1 MTTELSP
8 RTFDDLPAA
17 FKGPTYR
24 PGDDGYPD
32 VRQIWNMR
40 RGGEMPALIAQ
51 ALDVDDVVTLVRYA
65 VAKDVPIAVRGGGHG
80 IDGAAMPDGALVVDT
95 SRMKGISVDPE
106 TGRTTIQAGVLLG
119 EMDAATQEHGYAIPA
134 GVVTDTGA
142 AGLTL
147 GGGIGSL
154 TRRFGATVD
163 SLLSVDLVAMDGR
176 VITASADS
184 NEELFWGMRGAGHNL
199 GIATSLTYQAHKV
212 GPEVVSGLLVYSA
225 DDAVPLFSGL
235 DAALARSPRDL
246 TVALLVLPAPP
257 LPGLPDTMIGSPIV
271 VSLVV
276 YTGALE
282 QYETAM
288 TALRELATPLADM
301 VAPSTWV
308 QANSIVDPFEPSGRR
323 YGLGGGYMAALN
335 ADVARIAVEAIATSP
350 APTPGLPS
358 CLLTFPALG
367 GALFDRDE
375 DATAFSRTGAAWLY
389 ETAAQWDSSS
399 RDEEYTQ
406 WIDKT
411 MAALAPHASKN
422 AYVNLTADRGPE
434 WLRGAYGSPEK
445 WDRIVELKRTWD
457 PDNRLSY
464 NKNVLRAI
472 AGEPV

>member
-1 MTTELSP
+1 MPTQLSP
-8 RTFDDLPAA
+8 RTFDDFPAT
-17 FKGPTYR
+17 FKGSTYR
-24 PGDDGYPD
+24 PGDPGYPE

-40 RGGEMPALIAQ
+40 RGDEMPALIVQ
-51 ALDVDDVVTLVRYA
+51 PVDVDDIVKTVRYA
-65 VAKDVPIAVRGGGHG
+65 VSKDVPLAVRGGGHG

-95 SRMKGISVDPE
+95 SRMKEITVDPE

-119 EMDAATQEHGYAIPA
+119 EMDAATQEHGLAIPA
-134 GVVTDTGA
+134 GVVTETGA

-163 SLLSVDLVAMDGR
+163 SLLSVELVTTDGR
-176 VITASADS
+176 VVTASADS
-184 NEELFWGMRGAGHNL
+184 NPELFWGMRGAGHNL

-225 DDAVPLFSGL
+225 EDAVSLFSGL
-235 DAALARSPRDL
+235 DDALARSPRDL

-257 LPGLPDTMIGSPIV
+257 LPGLPESMIGSPIV
-271 VSLVV
+271 ISLIV
-276 YTGALE
+276 YTGPLNE
-282 QYETAM
+282 YEAAM
-288 TALRELATPLADM
+288 SAVRELAAPLADM
-301 VAPSTWV
+301 VGPSTWV
-308 QANSIVDPFEPSGRR
+308 QANSIVDPFEPAGRR
-323 YGLGGGYMAALN
+323 FGLSGGYMSALN
-335 ADVARIAVEAIATSP
+335 ADVARIAVDAIATAP
-350 APTPGLPS
+350 APTPGLPG

-389 ETAAQWDSSS
+389 ETAAQWDSPS
-399 RDEEYTQ
+399 RDDEHAR
-406 WIDKT
+406 WIDAT
-411 MAALAPHASKN
+411 MAALASHASTN
-422 AYVNLTADRGPE
+422 AYVNLTADRGSE
-434 WLRGAYGSPEK
+434 WLRSAYGSPEK
-445 WDRIVELKRTWD
+445 WERIVQLKRTWD